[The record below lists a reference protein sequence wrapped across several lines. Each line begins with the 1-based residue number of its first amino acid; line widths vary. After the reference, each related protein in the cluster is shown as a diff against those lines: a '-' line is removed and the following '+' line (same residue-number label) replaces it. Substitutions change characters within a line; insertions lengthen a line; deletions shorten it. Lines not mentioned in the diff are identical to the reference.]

1 MAIKGK
7 SGVLSLEAVDVA
19 MITSYSLTETAETA
33 ETTSFGTG
41 TTSSRTHVATLKSWE
56 GSLDLVYNNQDVS
69 TTYLR
74 PGVGD
79 ATADYIQ
86 MELYPNGDTA
96 GTDEKLSGD
105 IIITS
110 FEISGEL
117 ADVVQATVNF
127 TGTGD
132 LTRTAAT

>member
-7 SGVLSLEAVDVA
+7 SGVLSLEAADVA
-19 MITSYSLTETAETA
+19 QITSYSLTETAETA

-56 GSLDLVYNNQDVS
+56 GSLDLIYNKQDIS

-79 ATADYIQ
+79 GSADYIQ
-86 MELYPNGDTA
+86 MILYPEGSGAN
-96 GTDEKLSGD
+96 LSGD

-110 FEISGEL
+110 FEMTGETP
-117 ADVVQATVNF
+117 DVVQATVNF

-132 LTRTAAT
+132 LGRASS

>member
-19 MITSYSLTETAETA
+19 QITSYSLTETAETA

-56 GSLDLVYNNQDVS
+56 GSLDLIYNKQDIT

-79 ATADYIQ
+79 GSADYIQ
-86 MELYPNGDTA
+86 MILYPEGSGAN
-96 GTDEKLSGD
+96 LSGD

-110 FEISGEL
+110 FEMTGET

-132 LTRTAAT
+132 LGRASS

>member
-7 SGVLSLEAVDVA
+7 SGVLSLEAADVA
-19 MITSYSLTETAETA
+19 QITSYSLTETAETA

-41 TTSSRTHVATLKSWE
+41 TTTSRTHVATLKSWE
-56 GSLDLVYNNQDVS
+56 GSLDLIYNKQDIS

-79 ATADYIQ
+79 GTADYIQ
-86 MELYPNGDTA
+86 MILYPE
-96 GTDEKLSGD
+96 GTGANLSGD

-110 FEISGEL
+110 FEMTGET

-132 LTRTAAT
+132 LGRASS

>member
-7 SGVLSLEAVDVA
+7 SGVLSLEAADVA
-19 MITSYSLTETAETA
+19 QITSYSLTETAETA

-56 GSLDLVYNNQDVS
+56 GSLDLIYNKQDIS

-79 ATADYIQ
+79 GSADYIQ
-86 MELYPNGDTA
+86 MILYPEGSGAN
-96 GTDEKLSGD
+96 LSGD

-110 FEISGEL
+110 FEMTGET

-132 LTRTAAT
+132 LGRASS

>member
-19 MITSYSLTETAETA
+19 QITSYSLTETAETA

-56 GSLDLVYNNQDVS
+56 GSLDLIYDKQDIS
-69 TTYLR
+69 TNYLR

-79 ATADYIQ
+79 TTAETDYIQ
-86 MELYPNGDTA
+86 MILYPE
-96 GTDEKLSGD
+96 GTGANLSGN

-110 FEISGEL
+110 FEMTGET

-132 LTRTAAT
+132 LGRASS

>member
-7 SGVLSLEAVDVA
+7 SGVLSLEATDVA
-19 MITSYSLTETAETA
+19 QITSYSLTETAETA

-56 GSLDLVYNNQDVS
+56 GSLDLIYNKQDIS

-79 ATADYIQ
+79 GSADYIQ
-86 MELYPNGDTA
+86 MILYPE
-96 GTDEKLSGD
+96 GTGANLSGD

-110 FEISGEL
+110 FEMTGET

-132 LTRTAAT
+132 LGRASS

>member
-7 SGVLSLEAVDVA
+7 SGVLSLEAADVA
-19 MITSYSLTETAETA
+19 QITSYSLTETAETA

-56 GSLDLVYNNQDVS
+56 GSLDLIYNKQDIS

-79 ATADYIQ
+79 GTADYIQ
-86 MELYPNGDTA
+86 MILYPE
-96 GTDEKLSGD
+96 GTGANLSGD

-110 FEISGEL
+110 FEMTGET

-132 LTRTAAT
+132 LGRASS

>member
-7 SGVLSLEAVDVA
+7 SGVLSLEAADVA
-19 MITSYSLTETAETA
+19 QITSYSLTETAETA

-56 GSLDLVYNNQDVS
+56 GSLDLIYNKQDIS

-79 ATADYIQ
+79 GSADYIQ
-86 MELYPNGDTA
+86 MILYPEGSGAN
-96 GTDEKLSGD
+96 LSGD

-110 FEISGEL
+110 FEMTGET

-132 LTRTAAT
+132 LGIASS

>member
-7 SGVLSLEAVDVA
+7 SGVLSLEATDVA
-19 MITSYSLTETAETA
+19 QITSYSLTETAETA

-56 GSLDLVYNNQDVS
+56 GSLDLIYNKQDIS

-79 ATADYIQ
+79 GTADYIQ
-86 MELYPNGDTA
+86 MILYPE
-96 GTDEKLSGD
+96 GTGANLSGD

-110 FEISGEL
+110 FEMTGET

-132 LTRTAAT
+132 LGRASS

>member
-7 SGVLSLEAVDVA
+7 SGVLSLEAADVA
-19 MITSYSLTETAETA
+19 QITSYSLTETAETA

-56 GSLDLVYNNQDVS
+56 GSLDLIYNKQDIS

-79 ATADYIQ
+79 GSADYIQ
-86 MELYPNGDTA
+86 MILYPEGSGAN
-96 GTDEKLSGD
+96 LSGD

-110 FEISGEL
+110 FEMTGET

-132 LTRTAAT
+132 L

>member
-19 MITSYSLTETAETA
+19 QITSYSLTETAETA

-56 GSLDLVYNNQDVS
+56 GSLDLIYNKQDIT

-79 ATADYIQ
+79 GSADYIQ
-86 MELYPNGDTA
+86 MILYPEGSGAN
-96 GTDEKLSGD
+96 LSGD

-110 FEISGEL
+110 FEMTGET

-132 LTRTAAT
+132 LARAAS

>member
-7 SGVLSLEAVDVA
+7 SGVLSLEAADVA
-19 MITSYSLTETAETA
+19 QITSYSLTETAETA

-56 GSLDLVYNNQDVS
+56 GSLDLIYNKQDIS

-79 ATADYIQ
+79 GSADYIQ
-86 MELYPNGDTA
+86 MILYPEGSGAN
-96 GTDEKLSGD
+96 LSGD

-110 FEISGEL
+110 FEMTGET
-117 ADVVQATVNF
+117 ADVVQADRKSVV
-127 TGTGD
+127 
-132 LTRTAAT
+132 

>member
-7 SGVLSLEAVDVA
+7 SGVLSLEAADVA
-19 MITSYSLTETAETA
+19 QITSYSLTETAETA

-41 TTSSRTHVATLKSWE
+41 TTSSRTNVATLKSWE
-56 GSLDLVYNNQDVS
+56 GSLDLIYNKQDIS

-79 ATADYIQ
+79 GSADYIQ
-86 MELYPNGDTA
+86 MILYPEGSGAN
-96 GTDEKLSGD
+96 LSGD

-110 FEISGEL
+110 FEMTGET

-132 LTRTAAT
+132 LGRASS

>member
-7 SGVLSLEAVDVA
+7 SGVLSLEGADVA
-19 MITSYSLTETAETA
+19 QITSYSLTETAETA

-56 GSLDLVYNNQDVS
+56 GSLDLIYNKQDIS

-79 ATADYIQ
+79 GTADYIQ
-86 MELYPNGDTA
+86 MILYPE
-96 GTDEKLSGD
+96 GTGANLSGD

-110 FEISGEL
+110 FEMTGET

-132 LTRTAAT
+132 LGRASS